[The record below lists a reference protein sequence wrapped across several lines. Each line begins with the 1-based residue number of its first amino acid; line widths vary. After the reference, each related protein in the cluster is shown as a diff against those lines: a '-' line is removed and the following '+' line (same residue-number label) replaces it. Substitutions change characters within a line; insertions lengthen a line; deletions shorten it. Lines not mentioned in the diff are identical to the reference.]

1 MHKDILECSEA
12 KVPFMVIK
20 AAINSLYNRQLQDRS
35 GLSILKREVSG
46 LQRVEIK

>member
-20 AAINSLYNRQLQDRS
+20 AAITSLYNRQLQDRS
-35 GLSILKREVSG
+35 
-46 LQRVEIK
+46 